1 MNAEPKLFIVHR
13 SAFIVTIRAPMTR
26 SKLLV
31 AFTVIVLAC
40 GKRGDPRPPV
50 PVIPKATSDLVV
62 TQRADQVILSWSY
75 PSLTTAG
82 RTLTSIDRINV
93 LRYTEELPAS
103 TVGRDPNTILPGDV
117 DPNVPE
123 PVTLFSKIP
132 TIAEAQ
138 FARLGTRIDS
148 IDKANLANATTGS
161 RLVYADTPPFRSA
174 SGRPMRITYA
184 VVTEGGT
191 SKSDISNLA
200 IIVPLPVAT
209 PPAGLTATAKA
220 EGVVLGWET
229 PKTSMRGEEAP
240 VIEGYHVY
248 RTAPGEALNEFSA
261 PINNAPVKGTTYTDV
276 PPYGEHEYR
285 VSAVALSGTP
295 TIQSAASAPVRATFK
310 DLVPPPVPASV
321 TPLLE
326 TNRVRLL
333 WDPVEA
339 PDLDGYLIYRI
350 EGRFRLKLSPH
361 PWTDTN
367 FLDGSIDIGI
377 PYFYEV
383 TAIDKAGN
391 ESAPVKS
398 ETIIVPKTP

>member
-161 RLVYADTPPFRSA
+161 RLASLVSRTFR
-174 SGRPMRITYA
+174 
-184 VVTEGGT
+184 
-191 SKSDISNLA
+191 
-200 IIVPLPVAT
+200 
-209 PPAGLTATAKA
+209 
-220 EGVVLGWET
+220 
-229 PKTSMRGEEAP
+229 
-240 VIEGYHVY
+240 
-248 RTAPGEALNEFSA
+248 
-261 PINNAPVKGTTYTDV
+261 
-276 PPYGEHEYR
+276 
-285 VSAVALSGTP
+285 
-295 TIQSAASAPVRATFK
+295 
-310 DLVPPPVPASV
+310 
-321 TPLLE
+321 
-326 TNRVRLL
+326 
-333 WDPVEA
+333 
-339 PDLDGYLIYRI
+339 
-350 EGRFRLKLSPH
+350 
-361 PWTDTN
+361 
-367 FLDGSIDIGI
+367 
-377 PYFYEV
+377 
-383 TAIDKAGN
+383 
-391 ESAPVKS
+391 
-398 ETIIVPKTP
+398 